1 MKRRV
6 VVTGLGPVSS
16 IGIGKK
22 SFWERAREGK
32 GYFREVDFGDVDL
45 EQYRSRICSPVDEFS
60 ISEQFENPKL
70 LKRTGRATQYSVV
83 GAYLALMDSGLR
95 LVPRVDGDK
104 KTLRGYTL
112 EGVDHMRAG
121 VVFGQSVS
129 NSDVLLPAHIVF
141 LRENGP
147 RKVNPFVLPQSNSN
161 VGASTISEIFH
172 MKGVC
177 YTVNTACA
185 SATHAIG
192 LAAQHVRDGQEDLI
206 VTGGADMTLEPY
218 FFAGFDIIRALSQR
232 NDDPMHASRPFDRD
246 RDGFVLGE
254 GAGVLVVEALEHA
267 VRRGAHIY
275 GEIAG
280 FGFTA
285 DAYNVVAPDPWG
297 RASIHA
303 VRRALESAKVLPR
316 EVEYINAHGTST
328 ILNDPNESFIIKQ
341 VFGDY
346 AYRIPISASK
356 SYFGHPLG
364 ASGGL
369 ESIVSFLTMEHGV
382 IAPTSNLDNPDLE
395 YVDKA
400 APDLDKRCDLDYV
413 PGVPRKT
420 SVNIVLKQS
429 FGFGGQN
436 GVLLFKKYRD

>member
-1 MKRRV
+1 MNRRV

-22 SFWERAREGK
+22 RFWENAQNGRGH
-32 GYFREVDFGDVDL
+32 FRKVDFEDVDL
-45 EQYRSRICSPVDEFS
+45 EQFRSRICSPVDGFS
-60 ISEQFENPKL
+60 ISDQFENPKL
-70 LKRTGRATQYSVV
+70 LKRTGKATQYTVV
-83 GAYLALMDSGLR
+83 GAYLALMDAGIC
-95 LVPRVDGDK
+95 LVPRMDDEK
-104 KTLRGYTL
+104 KSLTGYTL
-112 EGVDHMRAG
+112 DDIDHMRAG
-121 VVFGQSVS
+121 VVFGQAVS
-129 NSDVLLPAHIVF
+129 NTDVLLPAHRVF
-141 LRENGP
+141 LRDNGP
-147 RKVNPFVLPQSNSN
+147 KKINPFVLPQSNSN
-161 VGASTISEIFH
+161 VGASTVAEIFH
-172 MKGVC
+172 MKGAC
-177 YTVNTACA
+177 YTVNTACS

-192 LAAQHVRDGQEDLI
+192 LAAQHIRYGQEDLI
-206 VTGGADMTLEPY
+206 VTGGADMTLDP
-218 FFAGFDIIRALSQR
+218 FFFSGFDIIRALSQR

-267 VRRGAHIY
+267 LRRGARIY

-297 RASIHA
+297 RAAVHA
-303 VRRALESAKVLPR
+303 VRKTLESAKVLPR

-328 ILNDPNESFIIKQ
+328 ILNDPNESFIIKR

-346 AYRIPISASK
+346 AYRIPISSSK

-364 ASGGL
+364 AAGGL
-369 ESIVSFLTMEHGV
+369 ESIVSLLIMEHGV

-400 APDLDKRCDLDYV
+400 APDLDKRCNLDYV
-413 PGVPRKT
+413 PKVPRNR
-420 SVNIVLKQS
+420 SVRIVLKQS

-436 GVLLFKKYRD
+436 GVLLFKKYST